1 MRSCVAC
8 WQQPRRVLRNW
19 RWRLTRRKHS
29 MQSRQVVHPDQAARA
44 LALFHCRSI
53 MLTVTLCALTVGRM
67 RSRLD
72 VESIHVAAKDRH
84 SGCGQQAHCG
94 GVGGP
99 SDCEC
104 SISRA
109 LSPQG
114 RNSPSDAVRL
124 GGELQSQA
132 RELALLRAAVA
143 EAATPVATP
152 PPPPSAKCDAG
163 CLAKLP
169 TAGEESARRALVR
182 LRGQLDSQQVGGSQ
196 HTGLIFTALTSIAWD
211 RRRLLPR

>member
-1 MRSCVAC
+1 
-8 WQQPRRVLRNW
+8 
-19 RWRLTRRKHS
+19 
-29 MQSRQVVHPDQAARA
+29 MQSRQVVHPAM
-44 LALFHCRSI
+44 FHRRFV
-53 MLTVTLCALTVGRM
+53 MLTVTLCALTAGRM